1 MSTSSGSVRHRV
13 LCLSATAI
21 FLLSLASC
29 ASEPSPSPAQPAS
42 MAETPVTN
50 PDEAVQRLKDGNQ
63 RFVGNTTVD
72 PNQTDVRRLEV
83 ATGQH
88 PFATILGCVDSR
100 VSPELVFDRGLG
112 DLFVIRTAG
121 HVLDNTVIGSIE
133 FGYEEFG
140 IPVVMVLGHERC
152 GALDVT
158 IEALEKH
165 QTIGGSIGAVVSG
178 VTPAVEAAKGR
189 PGDLLDNSVRA
200 NIELTVSRL
209 RESPIL
215 KEAVAAGKI
224 KIVGGRYD
232 LETGV
237 VEFTAP

>member
-1 MSTSSGSVRHRV
+1 MSTPNGVVRHRV
-13 LCLSATAI
+13 RCLSATAI

-29 ASEPSPSPAQPAS
+29 ASEPPPAQPAPIV
-42 MAETPVTN
+42 ETPVTN

-63 RFVGNTTVD
+63 RFAGNTTVD
-72 PNQTDVRRLEV
+72 PNQTDTRRIEV
-83 ATGQH
+83 AVGQH

-189 PGDLLDNSVRA
+189 PGELLDNSVRA

-209 RESPIL
+209 KESPIL

-224 KIVGGRYD
+224 KIMGGRYD